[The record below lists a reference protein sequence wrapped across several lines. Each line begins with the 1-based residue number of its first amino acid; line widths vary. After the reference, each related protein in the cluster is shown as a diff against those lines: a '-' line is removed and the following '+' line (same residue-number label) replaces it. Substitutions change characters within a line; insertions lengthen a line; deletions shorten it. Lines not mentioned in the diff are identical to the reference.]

1 MNSKSPWSTY
11 GRLPAQTQQQSQAA
25 PRDDVTL
32 GAMNAFARDRE
43 QVDKY
48 LSDLMREFYEIRSGQ
63 TGYRKIVDDVLNP
76 SSAPET
82 IEERLTRL
90 AREAAARKARRS
102 QRPRSA

>member
-11 GRLPAQTQQQSQAA
+11 GRLPAQSQQQSQSV

-32 GAMNAFARDRE
+32 GAMNDFARDR
-43 QVDKY
+43 QHVDKY

-63 TGYRKIVDDVLNP
+63 TGYRKIVDDVLHP

-82 IEERLTRL
+82 IEERLARL
-90 AREAAARKARRS
+90 AREAAARRGRRS
-102 QRPRSA
+102 QRPPPA